1 MGIRIE
7 HSASPA
13 AVGMAAFATGRGK
26 ARQRQQKYSFDLA
39 RDQQRIQ
46 SRQQGLKYR
55 AVAGGRQRLQQNPF
69 GQQAAGVWEDPLAG
83 ATGQA
88 AVQIRSQQEANA
100 RARRLGKPEP
110 SPGADPI
117 FTPAPTRDEIR
128 RGQVLFDEDRE
139 RQQQLEDAAATRT
152 VAGRKARAT
161 SLRSLMPDF
170 DVDPAISGQLNQD
183 LAEIEA
189 ALNGNQ
195 VDFND
200 PGQAAAVEEKI
211 EAYKKTVAG
220 LRPPDP
226 NALGLVLDEETQRY
240 RSPREGERATHI
252 GGPGEFPQP
261 IPEIAAQEEAKVA
274 ATAEAEKVA
283 AEAAEKQ
290 GDRDMEAFGK
300 AVDIYKKMYPD
311 DALNLDSDKFKK
323 IHERIQGI
331 RGAPAAGG
339 AQQVPDAAPWQRSDT
354 GKIVREV
361 PGQGFVEVPQ
371 EEQQQARDA
380 AVNRE
385 LGPEGGGG
393 SLGLPAFSLEEE
405 FALENIQADQAAQA
419 QAMQERPLPAGVP
432 AGAKWIDENTV
443 QLPDGRKIRRKG
455 GR

>member
-1 MGIRIE
+1 MAIRIE

-13 AVGMAAFATGRGK
+13 AVGMAAFAAGRGK

-55 AVAGGRQRLQQNPF
+55 AVAGGARQQRLQQNPF
-69 GQQAAGVWEDPLAG
+69 GQQAAGEWSDPLVG
-83 ATGQA
+83 ASGQD

-110 SPGADPI
+110 SPGIDPI

-139 RQQQLEDAAATRT
+139 RQQQLDDVAATRT

-211 EAYKKTVAG
+211 EAFKATVAG

-274 ATAEAEKVA
+274 AA

-290 GDRDMEAFGK
+290 ADQAQKDADYKRGRIDKLQDKIDELRGKDKPPAKQIKAIEA
-300 AVDIYKKMYPD
+300 
-311 DALNLDSDKFKK
+311 
-323 IHERIQGI
+323 RITKLQEE
-331 RGAPAAGG
+331 PAAKPDVGGGTPIAGGGSSGLAPTMGPHGAMVGPSREAVEAQYEKEIRERGQATPETQRAYESFGEGG
-339 AQQVPDAAPWQRSDT
+339 AQQ
-354 GKIVREV
+354 K
-361 PGQGFVEVPQ
+361 
-371 EEQQQARDA
+371 
-380 AVNRE
+380 
-385 LGPEGGGG
+385 
-393 SLGLPAFSLEEE
+393 
-405 FALENIQADQAAQA
+405 
-419 QAMQERPLPAGVP
+419 PLPAGVP
-432 AGAKWIDENTV
+432 AGAKRIDENTI
-443 QLPDGRKIRRKG
+443 QLPNGQILRRKRG
-455 GR
+455 G